1 MIIALNNITNI
12 VKYHKTVTVNC
23 KNDKFYIMYI
33 LPQILKVGES
43 RFNFLYFSR
52 FSYNIVLLESDF
64 N

>member
-1 MIIALNNITNI
+1 MIIALNNITDI
-12 VKYHKTVTVNC
+12 VKYHKTVTVNY
-23 KNDKFYIMYI
+23 KNDKFYVVYI

-52 FSYNIVLLESDF
+52 FPYNIVLLESDF